1 MDLNISKDILIFFQ
15 DMKQFFIKKGKKE
28 TIENYFRKFLI
39 SRATLNKT
47 NFYDVLTKSVL
58 NSTPFVKLK
67 SKKRRKFTIH
77 KIHPIEQD
85 WARRKALGAFTKVV
99 KAQKAKNFGIVLDK
113 EFELLYAGKSSVQ
126 VQRDEYHRTALK
138 SAPFKWRK
146 TIISKSKGVSARNNN
161 LL

>member
-1 MDLNISKDILIFFQ
+1 
-15 DMKQFFIKKGKKE
+15 MKQFFIKKGKKE

-39 SRATLNKT
+39 SRAILNKT
-47 NFYDVLTKSVL
+47 NFYEVLTKSVL

-85 WARRKALGAFTKVV
+85 WARRKALGAFSKVV
-99 KAQKAKNFGIVLDK
+99 KTQKAKNFGLVLDK
-113 EFELLYAGKSSVQ
+113 EFELLYSGKSNVQ
-126 VQRDEYHRTALK
+126 IQRDEYHRTALK

-146 TIISKSKGVSARNNN
+146 ASVTKSKKV
-161 LL
+161 

>member
-1 MDLNISKDILIFFQ
+1 VDLNLSKDILIFFQ

-39 SRATLNKT
+39 SRAILNKT
-47 NFYDVLTKSVL
+47 NFYEVLTKSVL

-85 WARRKALGAFTKVV
+85 
-99 KAQKAKNFGIVLDK
+99 
-113 EFELLYAGKSSVQ
+113 
-126 VQRDEYHRTALK
+126 
-138 SAPFKWRK
+138 
-146 TIISKSKGVSARNNN
+146 
-161 LL
+161 

>member
-1 MDLNISKDILIFFQ
+1 MDLNISKEVLIFFQ

-47 NFYDVLTKSVL
+47 NFYEVLTKSVL

-77 KIHPIEQD
+77 KIHPIEQ
-85 WARRKALGAFTKVV
+85 
-99 KAQKAKNFGIVLDK
+99 
-113 EFELLYAGKSSVQ
+113 E
-126 VQRDEYHRTALK
+126 
-138 SAPFKWRK
+138 
-146 TIISKSKGVSARNNN
+146 
-161 LL
+161 